1 MNENEA
7 VEEERTPGLV
17 LVGFGGNRLE
27 DMLHWIGTDK
37 EDDLLSAFTKWPP
50 VYREERICD
59 QKDLK
64 YACQFLAFVQDRI
77 LQYELETPEGDEEN
91 NDGALCPETHE

>member
-1 MNENEA
+1 MEED
-7 VEEERTPGLV
+7 ERTDEERAADEDKTPGLV

-64 YACQFLAFVQDRI
+64 HACMFLAFVQDRI
-77 LQYELETPEGDEEN
+77 LQYELDAPKEEDEEN
-91 NDGALCPETHE
+91 DE